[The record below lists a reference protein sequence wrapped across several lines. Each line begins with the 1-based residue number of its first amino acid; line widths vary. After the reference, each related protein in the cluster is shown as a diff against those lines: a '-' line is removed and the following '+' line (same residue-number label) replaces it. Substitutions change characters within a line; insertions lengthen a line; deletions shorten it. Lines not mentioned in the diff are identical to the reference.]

1 MTDQL
6 WDWLPAVIMHARCVR
21 NATVSFL
28 NTVAGYYRRP
38 VDVQAAWTDRAGGR
52 LDELLAAGMRLLA
65 AWRSASGSNG
75 ERSFSNVIALTVCRK

>member
-6 WDWLPAVIMHARCVR
+6 LDWLPAVIMHARCVR

-38 VDVQAAWTDRAGGR
+38 VDVQAVWTDRAGGR
-52 LDELLAAGMRLLA
+52 LDELLAAGCWLLA
-65 AWRSASGSNG
+65 CAYWQLGVQRREVMA
-75 ERSFSNVIALTVCRK
+75 NVRFLK

>member
-6 WDWLPAVIMHARCVR
+6 LDWLPAVIMHARCVR

-38 VDVQAAWTDRAGGR
+38 VDVQAVWTDRAGGR
-52 LDELLAAGMRLLA
+52 LDELLAAGRWHALIGSLA
-65 AWRSASGSNG
+65 
-75 ERSFSNVIALTVCRK
+75 FSVGK